1 MPIENWNHTQSD
13 RDYNYYLYTYQP
25 ITDNTIPGFSTSV
38 RLETS
43 LITLAFPTEEKS
55 VNSIIF
61 DALNTVAP
69 DIINDYELNPFT
81 MNVQS
86 ITRTY
91 IDKIFALCDYYMQG
105 KINRFSRHLYDI
117 YNIYP
122 LINVD
127 ESFMKLVE
135 IVREYRSKLP
145 MCPSANENADIKK
158 IIAEF
163 INNDFY
169 EKDYNTL
176 TKVLI
181 TDDVTYE
188 DTISVLKEIAV
199 QLFD

>member
-1 MPIENWNHTQSD
+1 MLEDILAKEKPTADKIINKHI
-13 RDYNYYLYTYQP
+13 YT
-25 ITDNTIPGFSTSV
+25 GRRV
-38 RLETS
+38 
-43 LITLAFPTEEKS
+43 
-55 VNSIIF
+55 
-61 DALNTVAP
+61 P
-69 DIINDYELNPFT
+69 DILHRSGAYICT
-81 MNVQS
+81 RMNEYAPVQRKS
-86 ITRTY
+86 EI
-91 IDKIFALCDYYMQG
+91 
-105 KINRFSRHLYDI
+105 
-117 YNIYP
+117 
-122 LINVD
+122 
-127 ESFMKLVE
+127 MKLVE